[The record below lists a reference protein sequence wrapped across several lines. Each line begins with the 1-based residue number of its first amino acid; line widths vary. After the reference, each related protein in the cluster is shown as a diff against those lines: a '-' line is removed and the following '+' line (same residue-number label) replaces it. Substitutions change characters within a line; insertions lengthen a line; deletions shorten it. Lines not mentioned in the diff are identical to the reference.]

1 MMSTTVKHSAQ
12 NGLVFVS
19 DIDGGE
25 SVWPVTGASVEA
37 TASCVNVR
45 CRHEVDGDAELTL
58 GAADEVASEEEPAFD
73 GLIETPNKQLM
84 ISDVLAE
91 PVLTA
96 EVPGRTTRVR
106 IWLNHP
112 ESADEVVVGWG

>member
-1 MMSTTVKHSAQ
+1 MQVTKRSLQ

-37 TASCVNVR
+37 TASCVNAR
-45 CRHEVDGDAELTL
+45 CRHEVDVEAELTL
-58 GAADEVASEEEPAFD
+58 GASDEVATEEEPAFD
-73 GLIETPNKQLM
+73 GFIETPNKQLM
-84 ISDVLAE
+84 TSDVLAE

-96 EVPGRTTRVR
+96 EVPGRTMRVR

-112 ESADEVVVGWG
+112 EPADKLVVGWG

>member
-1 MMSTTVKHSAQ
+1 MQVTKRSLQ

-37 TASCVNVR
+37 TASCVNAR
-45 CRHEVDGDAELTL
+45 CRHEVDVEAELTL
-58 GAADEVASEEEPAFD
+58 LGAAEDVATEEEPVFD
-73 GLIETPNKQLM
+73 GLIQTPNKQLM
-84 ISDVLAE
+84 TSDVLAE

-96 EVPGRTTRVR
+96 EVAGRTTRVR

-112 ESADEVVVGWG
+112 EPADKLVVGWG